1 VIKTMVIPALG
12 SQLLAEILDVHFLP
26 QNKVAVIVLQG
37 FDVRRM
43 TSS

>member
-12 SQLLAEILDVHFLP
+12 SQLLAEILDVHSLP
-26 QNKVAVIVLQG
+26 QNKVAVIGLQR
-37 FDVRRM
+37 FDVRCV